1 MGTKSAPRLFPIFRS
16 EAQARI
22 LSHLFLADRGHS
34 LREIATATAL
44 PLSTVHR
51 EVDRLEAA
59 GVAATTRLGPARV
72 VRPDDRSPVHD
83 ELRSLVLK
91 TYGPPE
97 ILARSL
103 ERVEGIDE
111 AFIFGS
117 WAALLAGASQS
128 EPGDVDVLVVGAP
141 SSLAVDEAC
150 LEAERRLDREV
161 NATTVGAERWQ
172 RLESGFLRTVS
183 ERPLLRILP
192 RTAP

>member
-1 MGTKSAPRLFPIFRS
+1 MGTKSSPRLFPIFRS

-22 LSHLFLADRGHS
+22 LSYVFLAHRGHS

-59 GVAATTRLGPARV
+59 GVVATAPLGSARI
-72 VRPDDRSPVHD
+72 VRPDERSPAHE

-97 ILARSL
+97 IIARIL
-103 ERVEGIDE
+103 EPVDGIDE

-117 WAALLAGASQS
+117 WAALLAGASRA
-128 EPGDVDVLVVGAP
+128 EPGDVDVLVVGSP
-141 SSLAVDEAC
+141 SPLAVDEAC
-150 LEAERRLDREV
+150 LQAQGQLDREV
-161 NATTVGAERWQ
+161 NPTIVATDRW
-172 RLESGFLRTVS
+172 RRAESGFLRTVS
-183 ERPLLRILP
+183 ERPLLKILP
-192 RTAP
+192 REVA